1 MCTLAGM
8 THARKPRPCTDRL
21 LAFLSILASAACG
34 GSPPSQGPEPNSPAA
49 SAAATPAPPASA
61 TEPPK
66 PEPEATPKPE
76 TATPA
81 ETDTSATKPPPHGSE
96 ITYRMTPN
104 GLVIVLEGV
113 QLEPKAEPI
122 QVGGGWGVRLLVH
135 AKAVDEK
142 EHHLQNPA
150 KGPLMVAEEIDRGG
164 KKELVPDS
172 RSGDGELTIGS
183 GTTPIERQLRK
194 PIVSGQSLTL
204 HVGLWGLG
212 TSAEDRKPIK
222 KLFVVKMVAGS
233 HKPQPVVSAPE

>member
-1 MCTLAGM
+1 MM
-8 THARKPRPCTDRL
+8 HARKPRSCTDRL
-21 LAFLSILASAACG
+21 LTFLSVLGIAACG
-34 GSPPSQGPEPNSPAA
+34 GAAPSQGSEPASPVA
-49 SAAATPAPPASA
+49 SAATPPAPPASA
-61 TEPPK
+61 ASESPK
-66 PEPEATPKPE
+66 PESEPTAKPEATG
-76 TATPA
+76 PA
-81 ETDTSATKPPPHGSE
+81 EAAAPATKPPPRGSE

-104 GLVIVLEGV
+104 GLVIELEGV

-142 EHHLQNPA
+142 EHRLQNPA

-164 KKELVPDS
+164 KKELVPDT
-172 RSGDGELTIGS
+172 RNGDGELTIGS

>member
-1 MCTLAGM
+1 
-8 THARKPRPCTDRL
+8 
-21 LAFLSILASAACG
+21 LAFLSILTTTACG
-34 GSPPSQGPEPNSPAA
+34 GAAASQGSEPKSPAA
-49 SAAATPAPPASA
+49 NTTAPPGPAAATAEAP
-61 TEPPK
+61 TETT
-66 PEPEATPKPE
+66 PEPE

-81 ETDTSATKPPPHGSE
+81 ETEVPATKPPPHGSE

-104 GLVIVLEGV
+104 GLVIELEGV

-142 EHHLQNPA
+142 EHRLQNPA

-164 KKELVPDS
+164 KKELVPDT

-183 GTTPIERQLRK
+183 GTTPLERQLRK